1 MWFPC
6 CFAVGL
12 LTFFTGTNN
21 AVDVPTST
29 TFAQVTLGKN
39 NTDEETDMLKIL
51 RTTETVISLSNS
63 SGLDDGDEFFDDKN
77 MLDITDSSEAVPAI
91 RKHPARIASISPL
104 TSTTS
109 WESSTDEEYSNES
122 SSMFNL
128 SNELQEM
135 GNYVE
140 EEAEEWKK
148 KQETAEK
155 VTAGPKFLDLDEMKS
170 FVDITQT
177 APRSYGPSTTSEE
190 ISTSREEVTTQ
201 ITRHTPSIFPSPF
214 STTPNET
221 EYFDEAT
228 PQETDPTQTSSILLS
243 PTSTTLHGTSAERA
257 HTHTV
262 IYSNVT
268 ETPDPHATVAIP
280 SEKDLDSTILSNTTE
295 INPSFSIE
303 NTTDTP
309 LKIRY
314 FVRITRA
321 PLVNSK
327 RRILLANSQFIE
339 TTPPGTSSSLEHS
352 TSPSGEEDTTV
363 PEPIYSLEDYAG
375 QAEVNSEEQE
385 HTLNIPTMKVFKP
398 VTLSSDFTSS
408 TTSNTMANVETVTT
422 TTSMADNLTTSTNP
436 PPNASAGNELF
447 SITEPKITIKRSNGS
462 HAASIAETSSPL
474 KFDVTQSNPQILF
487 HDSLD
492 DFGDVIT
499 QSQTSE
505 LTDTKYPFQEHTTT
519 ESVTTIT
526 SDRIFPEFL
535 NDNITSEDLFSQQK
549 PESQELSH
557 SLEVNSVQES
567 TVEQQFTP
575 LTSRSNKISRGT
587 LETQTVQGVVVSRVS
602 SKHAER
608 PEEIHV
614 SSRRNV
620 GKSARQQQSSI
631 ELLIPIIPSV
641 LPIRLKELPEN
652 PQLIQEDVEFNI
664 SSELPDQ
671 YLERT
676 TTKTRSSARPQHM
689 LFTSHSVHR
698 ALPSVASILTK
709 NLESPHSSLEMKD
722 VSERT
727 PQLLSK
733 KITFDA
739 QKLAKPAAELP
750 VQEAPGANQFME
762 EMEIP
767 KQTAPPEEQI
777 DSTSLTGENITLDD
791 DSSTMISAESE
802 VFEHS
807 EQTPAFSTTS
817 LPLEQLHD
825 LNKVESLKPVQ
836 PMVPTKKQKIKPA
849 SAPARGKPELG
860 FWWTSKPTF
869 VEKST
874 MPSSTKPPRGW
885 KVQRFRSNRKIIK
898 QPSSNV
904 HASPVIREKGVLRLP
919 IAPLATAAA
928 IGQLT
933 YTTAVPS
940 QFKHTSRRPFHL
952 KESNTKRTTLLLV
965 PETHLEKLQSELEI
979 LSSLVPSAVE
989 TMRLRTP
996 IDRPQFGNPKR
1007 ILHRRSTHKI
1017 LSLPMGKNNRIATK
1031 MKRLATRRWTS
1042 HKIAAPAKAS
1052 SSMEDRNLKKV
1063 VGETVKVNGQ
1073 QKLDEDVD
1081 MMISPPKKKRQPKE
1095 GPSIV
1100 PFAPHSATTRAL
1112 DLVLKPDTMATVSTN
1127 EPAARIKEKVMRS
1140 DMDELEQALR
1150 EIAEQTDKTQS
1161 VSFFGDYRENVP
1173 SVDGETALIKPQ
1185 KRPKV
1190 TQKRT
1195 RMVTTRG
1202 KGAKR
1207 NINSTLQIIPP
1218 PPPLDSDLLRI
1229 SPMQP
1234 SAMKK
1239 LIDAIKHDNARLP
1252 ASKQLC
1258 VTFECDFEKA
1268 DLCGFESSLIA
1279 RKRRRTKRAQQDAYF
1294 TMKRWNSWL
1303 GKHYD
1308 TNRRVDRAPVFSS
1321 TNQRFAGTLLNGQ
1334 EMAEMS
1340 LKVITMEPLTVG
1352 FNYWEATPNMQ
1363 MRACCDDNCPVTTN
1377 FGVHMGDRSWRQL
1390 FLQCPANTH
1399 TITFECMN
1407 FGNRRGACG
1416 IDNFS
1421 IQSQSCR
1428 QRAM

>member
-1 MWFPC
+1 MFPSKITISPPEQHNTGFHERFC
-6 CFAVGL
+6 SLVRRANGIHTMNQGIGSMLPRRLYIASSIVTIISGHCVRSVCELKKSRERADHKALRRL

-29 TFAQVTLGKN
+29 TFAQ
-39 NTDEETDMLKIL
+39 
-51 RTTETVISLSNS
+51 
-63 SGLDDGDEFFDDKN
+63 EFFDDKN

-91 RKHPARIASISPL
+91 RKHPAS
-104 TSTTS
+104 
-109 WESSTDEEYSNES
+109 
-122 SSMFNL
+122 
-128 SNELQEM
+128 
-135 GNYVE
+135 
-140 EEAEEWKK
+140 
-148 KQETAEK
+148 AEK

-177 APRSYGPSTTSEE
+177 APRSYGPSTTSKE

-243 PTSTTLHGTSAERA
+243 PTSTTLHGTNAERA
-257 HTHTV
+257 DTHTV

-295 INPSFSIE
+295 INPSFSVE

-352 TSPSGEEDTTV
+352 TSPNDEEDTTV

-398 VTLSSDFTSS
+398 VTLSSDFSSS
-408 TTSNTMANVETVTT
+408 TTSNTIANVETVTT
-422 TTSMADNLTTSTNP
+422 TTSMADNSTTSTNP

-447 SITEPKITIKRSNGS
+447 SITQPEITIKRSNGS

-474 KFDVTQSNPQILF
+474 KFDVTQSSPQILF

-492 DFGDVIT
+492 DVGDVIT

-519 ESVTTIT
+519 ESATTIT

-535 NDNITSEDLFSQQK
+535 NDNITSEDHFSQQQ

-836 PMVPTKKQKIKPA
+836 PMVPTRKQKIKPA

-860 FWWTSKPTF
+860 LWWTSKPTF

-874 MPSSTKPPRGW
+874 MPTSTKPPRGW

-1007 ILHRRSTHKI
+1007 ILHRRSERGSTSTHKI

-1052 SSMEDRNLKKV
+1052 SSMEDRNLKKASKNFYYV

-1081 MMISPPKKKRQPKE
+1081 MMISPPKKKRQPK
-1095 GPSIV
+1095 V
-1100 PFAPHSATTRAL
+1100 
-1112 DLVLKPDTMATVSTN
+1112 VKVSN
-1127 EPAARIKEKVMRS
+1127 EPVVFLVDAVH
-1140 DMDELEQALR
+1140 
-1150 EIAEQTDKTQS
+1150 
-1161 VSFFGDYRENVP
+1161 FG
-1173 SVDGETALIKPQ
+1173 IF
-1185 KRPKV
+1185 PK
-1190 TQKRT
+1190 
-1195 RMVTTRG
+1195 
-1202 KGAKR
+1202 
-1207 NINSTLQIIPP
+1207 S
-1218 PPPLDSDLLRI
+1218 
-1229 SPMQP
+1229 
-1234 SAMKK
+1234 
-1239 LIDAIKHDNARLP
+1239 RL
-1252 ASKQLC
+1252 A
-1258 VTFECDFEKA
+1258 
-1268 DLCGFESSLIA
+1268 
-1279 RKRRRTKRAQQDAYF
+1279 
-1294 TMKRWNSWL
+1294 
-1303 GKHYD
+1303 
-1308 TNRRVDRAPVFSS
+1308 
-1321 TNQRFAGTLLNGQ
+1321 
-1334 EMAEMS
+1334 
-1340 LKVITMEPLTVG
+1340 
-1352 FNYWEATPNMQ
+1352 
-1363 MRACCDDNCPVTTN
+1363 
-1377 FGVHMGDRSWRQL
+1377 
-1390 FLQCPANTH
+1390 
-1399 TITFECMN
+1399 
-1407 FGNRRGACG
+1407 
-1416 IDNFS
+1416 
-1421 IQSQSCR
+1421 
-1428 QRAM
+1428 